1 MEELLK
7 LFGNLNF
14 GANQK
19 IVFEVD
25 KNGKMSVHH
34 EILND
39 KVPQNQ
45 SASPAPNQNLKTK
58 AQIKQE
64 IDVLVSRKQLAE
76 QKLKEAELNIE
87 NSENQLYQYE
97 NICSQIESYI
107 EQQENNQ
114 LSLEEE
120 ICFLSD
126 ELQKAMNQRSAA

>member
-7 LFGNLNF
+7 LFGNLSV

-19 IVFEVD
+19 ITFEVD
-25 KNGKMSVHH
+25 ANGKMSVRH
-34 EILND
+34 EYVDNS
-39 KVPQNQ
+39 KAQQNQ
-45 SASPAPNQNLKTK
+45 SAPAANLKTK
-58 AQIKQE
+58 QQIKQE

-76 QKLKEAELNIE
+76 QKLKETKLKIQ
-87 NSENQLYQYE
+87 NSENQLNQYE
-97 NICSQIESYI
+97 NICSQIESYL

>member
-7 LFGNLNF
+7 LFGNLSV

-19 IVFEVD
+19 ITLEID
-25 KNGKMSVHH
+25 ANGKMSVRH
-34 EILND
+34 EYVND
-39 KVPQNQ
+39 KAPQNQ
-45 SASPAPNQNLKTK
+45 PAPAANLKTK

-64 IDVLVSRKQLAE
+64 IDVLVSRKQSAE
-76 QKLKEAELNIE
+76 HKLNETKLNIQ
-87 NSENQLYQYE
+87 NSEDQLNQYE
-97 NICSQIESYI
+97 NVCSQIESYI

-126 ELQKAMNQRSAA
+126 ELQKAMNQRSVA